1 MKSVILFFILSFII
15 NSVQAQEILKQKLE
29 MKIDEVGNGDLKVS
43 MSMNATQWQV
53 WLQSLG
59 NNPTLLKRSMERAL
73 PAYFL
78 DNFKLEK
85 NDMDRSCEFSFK
97 ALGVCQVNKRGK
109 WIVNTDKKN
118 TEINTLT
125 DKKYMMVWMETQSN
139 IQQTQILDFPST
151 ARNIQINKD
160 AFGKTQFEFD
170 MDTPGGTIHA
180 IFWPG
185 LILIIS
191 GIIWMII
198 RLFFVKN

>member
-85 NDMDRSCEFSFK
+85 NDMDRSFEFSFK
-97 ALGVCQVNKRGK
+97 AYGVCQVNKRGK
-109 WIVNTDKKN
+109 WIVNTDQKN
-118 TEINTLT
+118 PDITTLT

>member
-85 NDMDRSCEFSFK
+85 NDMDRSCEFSLK
-97 ALGVCQVNKRGK
+97 A
-109 WIVNTDKKN
+109 
-118 TEINTLT
+118 
-125 DKKYMMVWMETQSN
+125 
-139 IQQTQILDFPST
+139 
-151 ARNIQINKD
+151 
-160 AFGKTQFEFD
+160 
-170 MDTPGGTIHA
+170 
-180 IFWPG
+180 
-185 LILIIS
+185 
-191 GIIWMII
+191 
-198 RLFFVKN
+198 